1 MEKMKQIE
9 DADKCKIN
17 EEENVMEIDECDEN
31 SSKRKVTH
39 AKENKVKHFEPQD
52 PPHMIGTSD
61 NRNQHVQWVKNTKA
75 NNIKRAKI
83 DEAQNLS
90 QNE

>member
-39 AKENKVKHFEPQD
+39 AKENKVEYFKPQD
-52 PPHMIGTSD
+52 PPHVIGMSD
-61 NRNQHVQWVKNTKA
+61 NRNQCVQWIKNMKVNNTKMERRVR
-75 NNIKRAKI
+75 KTRRSK
-83 DEAQNLS
+83 
-90 QNE
+90 